1 MRWRWHEMTRPT
13 VPSVPFPEVAPR
25 GSDPPSGVRGCE
37 ATARK
42 DPNAEL
48 LGLLR
53 GPLPRPESW
62 ARVLRVSAQDAE
74 DLIQDALLALVEK
87 PEAQPRSPRGW
98 LFGAA
103 RLGRRRL
110 VRARARAALYEPQIE
125 AYLRDLG
132 GSPPSPDEEI
142 DRRERLLAVFWL
154 LDHVKPTR
162 REVAEHCLF
171 GASSEVLA
179 AELGLPSGTVKSQWR
194 RAKADMRAA
203 LDREMARNGD
213 RAWLAA
219 LFALVAALWL
229 WAMRRVRTRSG
240 PLLACASLSVLAPA
254 HAALRAES
262 VISMDDEVSSTKLP
276 LPSFALFLPAWAE
289 RERDAAGA
297 SLRSGRAEGP
307 GRSLRLGR
315 DSQSPAESR
324 LARSAREQ
332 GPLTKAREALRRGDL
347 QEAAT
352 ALRGYEKTHP
362 DPSVDDLH
370 RALRIELAERA
381 QAPR

>member
-1 MRWRWHEMTRPT
+1 MMRPT
-13 VPSVPFPEVAPR
+13 VSAVPSVPFPELAPR
-25 GSDPPSGVRGCE
+25 GSDPPSGVRRCE
-37 ATARK
+37 AKARK
-42 DPNAEL
+42 DPQAEL

-53 GPLPRPESW
+53 GPLPHPGNW
-62 ARVLRVSAQDAE
+62 ARALRVSAQDAE

-87 PEAQPRSPRGW
+87 PDAQPRSPRGW

-132 GSPPSPDEEI
+132 GSPPAPDEEI

-154 LDHVKPTR
+154 LDQVKPTR

-171 GASSEVLA
+171 GASSEGLA

-229 WAMRRVRTRSG
+229 WARRRARARSG
-240 PLLACASLSVLAPA
+240 QLLACASLSVLAPA
-254 HAALRAES
+254 HTVLRAES
-262 VISMDDEVSSTKLP
+262 VISMDEEVSSTRPP

-289 RERDAAGA
+289 REREAAGV
-297 SLRSGRAEGP
+297 SLQRTRAEGP

-315 DSQSPAESR
+315 ESQSPAETR
-324 LARSAREQ
+324 MARSAREQ
-332 GPLTKAREALRRGDL
+332 RPLTKAREALRRGDL
-347 QEAAT
+347 REAAI
-352 ALRGYEKTHP
+352 ALRGYEKSHP
-362 DPSVDDLH
+362 DPSVEDLH
-370 RALRIELAERA
+370 RALRIELAERP
-381 QAPR
+381 QGPR